1 LDGEAAT
8 VLCAQLLTLD
18 AEGDQPIRLELQGL
32 DAELP
37 AALTVMGV
45 LDVLRVPVTGY
56 VAGQLAGAGL
66 GLLAACT
73 HRQAYPSAILTL
85 TEPKL
90 SLGGTAAEV
99 SRQEEQ
105 VAAMMDTL
113 YIRLAE
119 VTGREVDD
127 LRADARRGRF
137 FTVSEAVSY
146 GLIEGQATGGD
157 TLKAAAV
164 PRRPAESFI
173 LANTTLGTAPL
184 VPEIRLHL
192 ASDAIELW
200 EQTEQGAGPAQ
211 LPPPFWAF
219 PWAGGQAL
227 ARYLL
232 DHPALVRGRT
242 VLDVAAGSGLVALA
256 AARAGAASV
265 TPTETDP
272 L

>member
-1 LDGEAAT
+1 VWTEPGDWPGRIYQRLLERRIVLAAGRLDGEAAT

-18 AEGDQPIRLELQGL
+18 AEGDEPIRLELQGL

-56 VAGQLAGAGL
+56 VAGQLTGAGL
-66 GLLAACT
+66 GVLAACT

-99 SRQEEQ
+99 STQEEQ

-137 FTVSEAVSY
+137 FTVPEAVSY
-146 GLIEGQATGGD
+146 GLIEGQAT
-157 TLKAAAV
+157 AAN
-164 PRRPAESFI
+164 RPPA
-173 LANTTLGTAPL
+173 GTP
-184 VPEIRLHL
+184 
-192 ASDAIELW
+192 
-200 EQTEQGAGPAQ
+200 
-211 LPPPFWAF
+211 
-219 PWAGGQAL
+219 
-227 ARYLL
+227 
-232 DHPALVRGRT
+232 
-242 VLDVAAGSGLVALA
+242 
-256 AARAGAASV
+256 
-265 TPTETDP
+265 
-272 L
+272 